1 MSGLCIII
9 TTTGTKDLAKQIANE
24 LLKYD
29 LSSCA
34 QISEVDSI
42 YKWNDRVYNESEF
55 RLVIKATKKNEKAI
69 IEKIKAIHAYDLPQI
84 ISLDISGGD
93 GEYLKW
99 LTS

>member
-55 RLVIKATKKNEKAI
+55 RLVIKAAKTNEKTI